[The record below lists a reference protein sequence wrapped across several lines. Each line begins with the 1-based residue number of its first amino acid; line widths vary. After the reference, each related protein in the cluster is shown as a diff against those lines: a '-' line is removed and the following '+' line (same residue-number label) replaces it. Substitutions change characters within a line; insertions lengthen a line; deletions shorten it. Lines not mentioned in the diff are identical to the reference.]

1 MLSMQLKMGQEYII
15 IDVPKAEG
23 FFFIDFLVL
32 FLAYVWNGL
41 KASW

>member
-23 FFFIDFLVL
+23 FFLLIFL
-32 FLAYVWNGL
+32 FCF
-41 KASW
+41 